1 MKIVCNSFYATKIQY
16 FTEIKLL
23 CDNLEINYNNVRELI
38 LKNGWINPMHTN
50 IPGYYGI
57 LSFGCDCF
65 PKDIRALNKVFKN
78 IMFKMKYFRLWVKK
92 ILKWEMIFNEI
103 ILLRKIFIFQS
114 QNSCKNIVY
123 PLTVKIFIT
132 NCHIS
137 HGNYDKFDDY
147 FNGYYYPLTAYVD

>member
-1 MKIVCNSFYATKIQY
+1 MMKIVCNSFYATKIQY

-50 IPGYYGI
+50 IPGHYGI

-78 IMFKMKYFRLWVKK
+78 IMFKMKYFRL
-92 ILKWEMIFNEI
+92 
-103 ILLRKIFIFQS
+103 
-114 QNSCKNIVY
+114 
-123 PLTVKIFIT
+123 
-132 NCHIS
+132 
-137 HGNYDKFDDY
+137 
-147 FNGYYYPLTAYVD
+147 